1 MGKTYTG
8 IDIGASS
15 MKIAVCDGLTIKDI
29 ATAALPEGL
38 IADDRIVSLD
48 ATADFIKETIS
59 GLSGI
64 AKDAAFVIPESSG
77 ITRTLS
83 LPMMTEK
90 ELALNLPYEFRDFI
104 TDGKDKYTYDYAV
117 LSTSNDES
125 GTPTSMNLLAV
136 AARKDTIQDYVEMF
150 RRAGLRLKIVLPSV
164 AALQN
169 LMWKN
174 QKAKANCCIID
185 FSQKETQ
192 LYFFKNGAFDVSRVI
207 DVGISN
213 IVRVVAQ
220 EKSVDERIANEYVQ
234 SNFEGSL
241 DTDQVRSVYDRIAVE
256 VGRAVNFYGFN
267 NPDTTIEVV
276 YYCGGGSFVGNLLT
290 IVEDHID
297 IDMQDVATI
306 MPPAQANSGLRT
318 ICPAAI
324 GATME

>member
-15 MKIAVCDGLTIKDI
+15 IKIAVCDGQTIKTV

-38 IADDRIVSLD
+38 VADDRIVSLD
-48 ATADFIKETIS
+48 ATADFIKETLA
-59 GLSGI
+59 GLSGV

-83 LPMMTEK
+83 LPLMTEK

-104 TDGKDKYTYDYAV
+104 ADGKEKYTYDYAV
-117 LSTSNDES
+117 LSTDADDT
-125 GTPTSMNLLAV
+125 GATTSMNLLAV

-150 RRAGLRLKIVLPSV
+150 RRAGLRLKIALPSV

-169 LMWKN
+169 LMTTSQN
-174 QKAKANCCIID
+174 ALDNCCVID
-185 FSQKETQ
+185 FSQKDTQ
-192 LYFFKNGAFDVSRVI
+192 LYFFKNDVFDVSRVI
-207 DVGISN
+207 DVGIAN
-213 IVRVVAQ
+213 IVRAVAQ
-220 EKSVDERIANEYVQ
+220 EKSVDEHIANEYVH

-241 DTDQVRSVYDRIAVE
+241 DSDQVRGVYDMIAVE

-276 YYCGGGSFVGNLLT
+276 YYSGAGACVGDLLT
-290 IVEDHID
+290 VVADHID
-297 IDMQDVATI
+297 LDMQDIATI
-306 MPPAQANSGLRT
+306 MPPAQANSELRT
-318 ICPAAI
+318 VCPAAV